1 MLKKESVLFNFTPD
15 TGMKIGKGDIA
26 YSLLSRDYKD
36 NQCIVVLNDQGG
48 KQMDVSYDVTATL
61 RSETHGHLPL
71 ILAAGF
77 QGEQSAEAR
86 GIGYQDECSPI
97 LKTGAVPCVIA
108 FEPGIA
114 SRCGGHIYQDK
125 VGTLRSN
132 AGDNQQAVVIGA
144 IDDTYR
150 KQSD

>member
-1 MLKKESVLFNFTPD
+1 MLKKGNVLFNFTP
-15 TGMKIGKGDIA
+15 TPNMKINNGEVA

-36 NQCIVVLNDQGG
+36 NQCVVVLNDQGG
-48 KQMDVSYDVTATL
+48 KHMDVSYDVTATL
-61 RSETHGHLPL
+61 RSETHGHL
-71 ILAAGF
+71 
-77 QGEQSAEAR
+77 
-86 GIGYQDECSPI
+86 
-97 LKTGAVPCVIA
+97 PCVIA

-150 KQSD
+150 KQSN

>member
-15 TGMKIGKGDIA
+15 TGMKISKGDIA
-26 YSLLSRDYKD
+26 Y
-36 NQCIVVLNDQGG
+36 
-48 KQMDVSYDVTATL
+48 TL
-61 RSETHGHLPL
+61 RSEMHGHL
-71 ILAAGF
+71 
-77 QGEQSAEAR
+77 
-86 GIGYQDECSPI
+86 
-97 LKTGAVPCVIA
+97 PCVIA

-125 VGTLRSN
+125 AGTLRSN

-150 KQSD
+150 KQSN

>member
-1 MLKKESVLFNFTPD
+1 MSKKESVLFNFTPD
-15 TGMKIGKGDIA
+15 TGMKISKGDIA

-71 ILAAGF
+71 VL
-77 QGEQSAEAR
+77 
-86 GIGYQDECSPI
+86 
-97 LKTGAVPCVIA
+97 
-108 FEPGIA
+108 
-114 SRCGGHIYQDK
+114 
-125 VGTLRSN
+125 N
-132 AGDNQQAVVIGA
+132 AGDNQQAVVMGA

-150 KQSD
+150 KQSN